1 MKTGI
6 DMKKIIALITMAW
19 GCLLTVQAQTP
30 QKEVSRTVKMDTI
43 QVDYKTR
50 YTSSFWDNFY
60 IEADL
65 AGRMLMG
72 EDDASLSFGK
82 RLKPG
87 FSVTAGKWLHPDFG
101 VRLNFGGSR
110 LKGWNAGA
118 TGLYAHDYAW
128 VDKSDP
134 VQEYWNRKG
143 VDTKN
148 GYRQDLKYYELNAD
162 FLFDLYNIF
171 TSNNRLDRRWTSQG
185 YVGVGML
192 HAAKYH
198 GMEDNLKVSFR
209 LGAIGNYNI
218 NDRLGAHLSVGY
230 ALTGSG
236 FDGEVGKGDKFAG
249 ILTGSIG
256 LSYRIG
262 RQGYKVVRLVP
273 KEQLAVL
280 NNAITLIRQEQVVP
294 GDTIEVV
301 KGIKEVGSLLI
312 PSVVFT
318 PGENDFNEELQ
329 MVNIFRIAR
338 YMMHYK
344 DANIAIVGN
353 TGETDKRLARS
364 RAEKIRDI
372 LVNKYGISPERMEI
386 RTYDVNDKYGVT
398 GYEQSVNF
406 TLVE

>member
-1 MKTGI
+1 
-6 DMKKIIALITMAW
+6 MKKIVAAIAMAW
-19 GCLLTVQAQTP
+19 GCLLTAQAQAP
-30 QKEVSRTVKMDTI
+30 QKEVNRTVQMDTI
-43 QVDYKTR
+43 EVNYKTR

-60 IEADL
+60 IEADF

-72 EDDASLSFGK
+72 EDDASLPFGK

-87 FSVTAGKWLHPDFG
+87 FSLTVGKWLHPDFG

-110 LKGWNAGA
+110 LKGWNTGA
-118 TGLYAHDYAW
+118 TGIYAYHDGW
-128 VDKSDP
+128 VDNFDP
-134 VQEYWNRKG
+134 VQEYWNSKG

-148 GYRQDLKYYELNAD
+148 GYKQDMKYYELNAD

-192 HAAKYH
+192 RTAKYH
-198 GMEDNLKVSFR
+198 GMEDNVKVSFR
-209 LGAIGNYNI
+209 LGVTGNYTI
-218 NDRLGAHLSVGY
+218 TDRLGAHLTVGC
-230 ALTGSG
+230 ALTGSS
-236 FDGEVGKGDKFAG
+236 FDGELGKSDKFAG
-249 ILTGSIG
+249 ILNGSIG

-273 KEQLAVL
+273 KEQLAAL
-280 NNAITLIRQEQVVP
+280 NNAITLIRQEQIVP
-294 GDTIEVV
+294 GDTIEV
-301 KGIKEVGSLLI
+301 EQERMTVGSLLI

-318 PGENDFNEELQ
+318 PDKNEFNEELQ

-338 YMMHYK
+338 YMMRYK
-344 DANIAIVGN
+344 DTKIAIVGN
-353 TGETDKRLARS
+353 TGKTDQRLARN

-372 LVNKYGISPERMEI
+372 LVNKYGIFPERMEI
-386 RTYDVNDKYGVT
+386 RTYDVNAKYGVT

-406 TLVE
+406 TVVE